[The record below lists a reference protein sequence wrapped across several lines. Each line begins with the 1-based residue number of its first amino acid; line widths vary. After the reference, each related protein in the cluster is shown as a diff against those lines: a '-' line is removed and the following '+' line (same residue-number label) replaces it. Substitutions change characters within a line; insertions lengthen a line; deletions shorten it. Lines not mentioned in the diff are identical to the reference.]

1 MGKTVQA
8 MKVSATWTPDR
19 IVGGF
24 MAEAAFSGTEGDG
37 LRFEGGRIGVKLAI
51 VIDMADP
58 AHVVRVSERI
68 AEVKAHLERNGKLH
82 SFITSMGAVPVEDV
96 VILIEK
102 TDSSANQAEAA

>member
-8 MKVSATWTPDR
+8 MKVSATWTPDET
-19 IVGGF
+19 
-24 MAEAAFSGTEGDG
+24 MAGIMAGAAFDGTNGDG
-37 LRFEGGRIGVKLAI
+37 LRFEGGRIGVKIAI

-68 AEVKAHLERNGKLH
+68 AEVKAHLEKTGRLH

>member
-8 MKVSATWTPDR
+8 MKVSATWTPEYAKAA
-19 IVGGF
+19 F
-24 MAEAAFSGTEGDG
+24 MAEAAFRNTDGDG

-68 AEVKAHLERNGKLH
+68 AKVKAHLEATGKLH
-82 SFITSMGAVPVEDV
+82 SFITSMGAVPVEDFI
-96 VILIEK
+96 ILTEEPA
-102 TDSSANQAEAA
+102 TQAEAA

>member
-8 MKVSATWTPDR
+8 MKVSATWTPGVANADA
-19 IVGGF
+19 
-24 MAEAAFSGTEGDG
+24 MAQAAFRDTDAHG

-68 AEVKAHLERNGKLH
+68 AKVKAHLEATGRLH
-82 SFITSMGAVPVEDV
+82 SFITSMGAVPVEDAL
-96 VILIEK
+96 ILTEEPI
-102 TDSSANQAEAA
+102 NQAEAA